1 MKTTKIL
8 AVSIALLFSS
18 LSGLKGL
25 NFGAIAPIPFP
36 SCQLD
41 IKEVTFKSKHRV
53 SIFLDTNILAD
64 ILDETFESL
73 NYSINYLKESSFVT
87 LKSSHYVIFELIEV
101 RKREHFLRNVV
112 DELRNKK
119 VSISKLLSKKNNW
132 KFDNINYNNYKD
144 DVKQKVLEDKEKIT
158 SDFDIIWDDNILH
171 DGLLNPTLTLCLE
184 STISREDS
192 LVLLSCAYPQKEKK
206 EELVLLLSRDKGFND
221 SYNSQ
226 NISEVL
232 IGCDLSMPEMLKTSS
247 LFCDSGTQINL
258 NGNGVH
264 SEAEI
269 NQFWNNKIIEGIIKK
284 NANTFLGYTYTYGSK
299 NGSAAKCVY
308 FKLQPN
314 CLLNRNIG
322 LTIIG
327 KNLDFIYKTKII
339 HEFWNNT
346 VISQYPFVED
356 QVANISFIPYDLNDN
371 NEKTDFMNI
380 ELLNKLREEGNLVF
394 INQDS

>member
-119 VSISKLLSKKNNW
+119 VSISKLLSK
-132 KFDNINYNNYKD
+132 
-144 DVKQKVLEDKEKIT
+144 
-158 SDFDIIWDDNILH
+158 
-171 DGLLNPTLTLCLE
+171 
-184 STISREDS
+184 
-192 LVLLSCAYPQKEKK
+192 
-206 EELVLLLSRDKGFND
+206 
-221 SYNSQ
+221 
-226 NISEVL
+226 
-232 IGCDLSMPEMLKTSS
+232 
-247 LFCDSGTQINL
+247 
-258 NGNGVH
+258 
-264 SEAEI
+264 
-269 NQFWNNKIIEGIIKK
+269 NK
-284 NANTFLGYTYTYGSK
+284 
-299 NGSAAKCVY
+299 
-308 FKLQPN
+308 
-314 CLLNRNIG
+314 
-322 LTIIG
+322 
-327 KNLDFIYKTKII
+327 
-339 HEFWNNT
+339 
-346 VISQYPFVED
+346 
-356 QVANISFIPYDLNDN
+356 
-371 NEKTDFMNI
+371 
-380 ELLNKLREEGNLVF
+380 
-394 INQDS
+394 